1 MPVNNTAKGRLQ
13 NQKIVEFLDLVP
25 IRGGVTR
32 VDIPNCLNRFW
43 IREGFR
49 GKIGQLDKK
58 ITIIPS
64 RLMLR
69 LGARLG

>member
-1 MPVNNTAKGRLQ
+1 M
-13 NQKIVEFLDLVP
+13 VP